1 MGRLDNF
8 TESERASPQDVQFVA
23 DEVFN
28 QSILNSVTC
37 ISHIFIY
44 FLSASSPRWT

>member
-37 ISHIFIY
+37 MYFPHIYLF
-44 FLSASSPRWT
+44 S